1 MPGPRRTDIAPP
13 VHHGKA
19 WPRFA
24 ASEGGY
30 LLGGTNGRRA
40 ASGGGDLLGGV
51 GQGTAARSI
60 LRGVGSVESPQSEGA
75 RFHLSLHV
83 SRRLDR

>member
-1 MPGPRRTDIAPP
+1 MAGGGA
-13 VHHGKA
+13 G
-19 WPRFA
+19 PRFA

-40 ASGGGDLLGGV
+40 ASGGGNLLGGV
-51 GQGTAARSI
+51 GQGTAARSV
-60 LRGVGSVESPQSEGA
+60 LRGVGSVEFPQSEGA

-83 SRRLDR
+83 SCRLDR